1 MKLRERNKKKGE
13 KFFNEPKKLCLL
25 HSLNLA
31 FFVCEGRS
39 DGTVYCVSFLA
50 LYQCKIANKGFCFR
64 LTTSLPLHVLLLLVF
79 KNTLLSSLPFF
90 DLLVTEPW
98 TVNQLKIWA
107 RALDCTSFFLIKTGL
122 CSVTFMFM
130 LFSNMCFCNMLLFNK
145 AFRLQELIIDC

>member
-122 CSVTFMFM
+122 CSVTFMFT
-130 LFSNMCFCNMLLFNK
+130 LFSNMFFVTCYFSTRHFEYK
-145 AFRLQELIIDC
+145 S